1 MKHSDLERLLDKEGQ
16 ELMRQLYQD
25 CVDEQAQA
33 QVTDE
38 VVDAQGRQRTR
49 KRQQHRE
56 LETIFGTVEVDRNGY
71 GAQGAAS
78 LHPLDAQMNLPEER
92 YSLEVRRRTA
102 LEASKNSFDETAE
115 TLSRYTG
122 AKIGKRQVEELV
134 RRAAEDFDAF
144 YEQRHQA
151 AAEQADAEQ
160 ADAEQA
166 DEDQTAAE
174 PPAADALLVIS
185 SDGKGVV
192 MHQQDL
198 RPATR
203 TASERTPRSKMGSR
217 LSKGEKRNRK
227 RMSTVAA
234 VYSVA
239 PHVRTPEQMLAALA
253 RDEEAEPSRRR
264 PRPQH
269 KRVWASL
276 EHEPRQVLE
285 EALREALQRDPHRTR
300 RWVAVVDGNETQLD
314 ILEDLAE
321 RHDVQLTIVL
331 DIFHVLEYLWK
342 AGHALCAEGS
352 TTLEQWVL
360 HRLGRVLEGR
370 RCPRGCRHAP
380 QRHQAPPDDSAAR
393 AGRPVRQL
401 PAEVPGLPGLRS
413 VPRRRAAN
421 RLRRHRRRLPPLGQR
436 PAWHHWC
443 ALAAARSRGGAAPQS
458 ASQQWRF
465 RRILGVPR
473 GAGVAAYPSAALRRR
488 TGADAAAVAQRT
500 TEPLANRRLAA
511 TYAPVPGPPPTKPG
525 TAGPRTSPQ
534 TSRPA
539 ASSPLNLLA
548 PHLSE
553 HMYAHAQAA
562 SRLTYPTLWRRRK
575 RAAPL

>member
-1 MKHSDLERLLDKEGQ
+1 MGAAIAWQAETATDPFADTRAAFERLLRVARSEETQRMKHSDLERLLAKEGQ
-16 ELMRQLYQD
+16 QLMRQLYQD

-33 QVTDE
+33 EVADE

-56 LETIFGTVEVDRNGY
+56 LETIFGTVGVDRSGY
-71 GAQGAAS
+71 GAQGEAS
-78 LHPLDAQMNLPEER
+78 LHPLDAQLNLPDER
-92 YSLEVRRRTA
+92 YSLELRRRAA
-102 LEASKNSFDETAE
+102 LEASKSSFDETVE
-115 TLSRYTG
+115 TLHRYTG
-122 AKIGKRQVEELV
+122 AEIGKRQVEELV

-151 AAEQADAEQ
+151 AAEQAAAEQ
-160 ADAEQA
+160 AAAEQA
-166 DEDQTAAE
+166 AEDQTAADQTAAE

-203 TASERTPRSKMGSR
+203 TASERTPRSKMGTR

-239 PHVRTPEQMLAALA
+239 PHVRTPQQMLAVLA
-253 RDEEAEPSRRR
+253 RDEQAEPRRQC

-285 EALREALQRDPHRTR
+285 EAFREALQRDPHRTR
-300 RWVAVVDGNETQLD
+300 RWVAVVDGNQRQLD
-314 ILEDLAE
+314 ILKDLAE
-321 RHDVQLTIVL
+321 RHNLQLTIVL

-352 TTLEQWVL
+352 KTLEQWVL

-370 RCPRGCRHAP
+370 AVQVAAGMRRSATKRRLTTRQREPVDRSANYLLKYQDYLAYDQYLATGLPIGSGVIEGACRHLVND
-380 QRHQAPPDDSAAR
+380 RLGITGAR
-393 AGRPVRQL
+393 WRLRG
-401 PAEVPGLPGLRS
+401 AEAVLRLRALRS
-413 VPRRRAAN
+413 SGDFDQYWAFHEARQWQRTHQQRYADGQVPS
-421 RLRRHRRRLPPLGQR
+421 LRQPPNEQRPPL
-436 PAWHHWC
+436 
-443 ALAAARSRGGAAPQS
+443 
-458 ASQQWRF
+458 
-465 RRILGVPR
+465 RIVR
-473 GAGVAAYPSAALRRR
+473 
-488 TGADAAAVAQRT
+488 
-500 TEPLANRRLAA
+500 
-511 TYAPVPGPPPTKPG
+511 
-525 TAGPRTSPQ
+525 
-534 TSRPA
+534 
-539 ASSPLNLLA
+539 
-548 PHLSE
+548 
-553 HMYAHAQAA
+553 
-562 SRLTYPTLWRRRK
+562 
-575 RAAPL
+575 

>member
-1 MKHSDLERLLDKEGQ
+1 MGAAIAWEAETATDPFADTRAAFERLLRVARSEETQRMKHSDLERLLAKEGQ

-25 CVDEQAQA
+25 CIDEQAQA
-33 QVTDE
+33 EVADE

-56 LETIFGTVEVDRNGY
+56 LETIFGTVGVDRSGY
-71 GAQGAAS
+71 GAPGEAS
-78 LHPLDAQMNLPEER
+78 LHPLDAQLNLPDER
-92 YSLEVRRRTA
+92 YSLELRRRAA
-102 LEASKNSFDETAE
+102 LEASKSSFDETVE
-115 TLSRYTG
+115 TLHRYTG
-122 AKIGKRQVEELV
+122 AEIGKRQVEELV

-151 AAEQADAEQ
+151 AAEQAAAEQ
-160 ADAEQA
+160 AAAEQA
-166 DEDQTAAE
+166 AEDQTAADQTAAE

-203 TASERTPRSKMGSR
+203 TASERTPRSKMGTR

-239 PHVRTPEQMLAALA
+239 PHVRTPQQMLAVLA

-276 EHEPRQVLE
+276 EHEPREVLE
-285 EALREALQRDPHRTR
+285 EAFREALQRDPHRTR
-300 RWVAVVDGNETQLD
+300 RWVAVVDGNQRQLD

-321 RHDVQLTIVL
+321 RHNVQLTIVL

-352 TTLEQWVL
+352 KTLEQWVL

-370 RCPRGCRHAP
+370 AVQVAAGMRRSATKRRLTTRQREPVDRCAKYLLKYQDYLAYDQYLATGLPIGSGVIEGACRHLVND
-380 QRHQAPPDDSAAR
+380 RLGITGAR
-393 AGRPVRQL
+393 WRLRG
-401 PAEVPGLPGLRS
+401 AEAVLRLRALRS
-413 VPRRRAAN
+413 SGDFDEYWAFHEARQWQRTHQQRYADGQVPT
-421 RLRRHRRRLPPLGQR
+421 LRQPPNEQRPPL
-436 PAWHHWC
+436 
-443 ALAAARSRGGAAPQS
+443 
-458 ASQQWRF
+458 
-465 RRILGVPR
+465 RIVR
-473 GAGVAAYPSAALRRR
+473 
-488 TGADAAAVAQRT
+488 
-500 TEPLANRRLAA
+500 
-511 TYAPVPGPPPTKPG
+511 
-525 TAGPRTSPQ
+525 
-534 TSRPA
+534 
-539 ASSPLNLLA
+539 
-548 PHLSE
+548 
-553 HMYAHAQAA
+553 
-562 SRLTYPTLWRRRK
+562 
-575 RAAPL
+575 

>member
-151 AAEQADAEQ
+151 AAEQADAEQADAEQADAEQ

-370 RCPRGCRHAP
+370 AVHVAAGMRRSATKRRLTTRQREPVDRCANYLLKYQDYLAYDQYLAAGLPIGSGVIEGACRHLVND
-380 QRHQAPPDDSAAR
+380 RLGITGAR
-393 AGRPVRQL
+393 WRLRG
-401 PAEVPGLPGLRS
+401 AEAVLRLRALRS
-413 VPRRRAAN
+413 SGDFDEYWAFHEAREWQRTHQQRYADGQVPTLQQSHSERRS
-421 RLRRHRRRLPPLGQR
+421 RLRIVG
-436 PAWHHWC
+436 
-443 ALAAARSRGGAAPQS
+443 
-458 ASQQWRF
+458 
-465 RRILGVPR
+465 
-473 GAGVAAYPSAALRRR
+473 
-488 TGADAAAVAQRT
+488 
-500 TEPLANRRLAA
+500 
-511 TYAPVPGPPPTKPG
+511 
-525 TAGPRTSPQ
+525 
-534 TSRPA
+534 
-539 ASSPLNLLA
+539 
-548 PHLSE
+548 
-553 HMYAHAQAA
+553 
-562 SRLTYPTLWRRRK
+562 
-575 RAAPL
+575 

>member
-1 MKHSDLERLLDKEGQ
+1 MGAAIAWQAETATDPFADTRAAFERLLRVARSEETQRMKHSDLERLLAKEGQ

-33 QVTDE
+33 EVADE

-56 LETIFGTVEVDRNGY
+56 LETIFGTVGVDRSGY
-71 GAQGAAS
+71 GAQGEAS
-78 LHPLDAQMNLPEER
+78 LHPLDAQLNLPDER
-92 YSLEVRRRTA
+92 YSLELRRRAA
-102 LEASKNSFDETAE
+102 LEASKSSFDETVE
-115 TLSRYTG
+115 TLHRYTG
-122 AKIGKRQVEELV
+122 AEIGKRQVEELV

-151 AAEQADAEQ
+151 AAEQAAAEQ
-160 ADAEQA
+160 AA
-166 DEDQTAAE
+166 EDQTAAE

-203 TASERTPRSKMGSR
+203 TASERTPRSKMGTR

-227 RMSTVAA
+227 RMSTVAT

-239 PHVRTPEQMLAALA
+239 PHVRTPQQMLAVLA
-253 RDEEAEPSRRR
+253 RDEQAEPRRQC

-276 EHEPRQVLE
+276 EHEPREVLE
-285 EALREALQRDPHRTR
+285 EAFREALQRDPHRTR
-300 RWVAVVDGNETQLD
+300 RWVAVVDGNQRQLD

-321 RHDVQLTIVL
+321 RHNVQLTIVL

-352 TTLEQWVL
+352 KTLEQWVL

-370 RCPRGCRHAP
+370 AVQVAAGMRRSATKRRLTTRQREPVDRSANYLLKYQDYLAYDQYLATGLPIGSGVIEGACRHLVND
-380 QRHQAPPDDSAAR
+380 RLGITGAR
-393 AGRPVRQL
+393 WRLRG
-401 PAEVPGLPGLRS
+401 AEAVLRLRALRS
-413 VPRRRAAN
+413 SGDFDQYWAFHETRQWQRTHQQRYADGQVPS
-421 RLRRHRRRLPPLGQR
+421 LRQPPNEQRPPL
-436 PAWHHWC
+436 
-443 ALAAARSRGGAAPQS
+443 
-458 ASQQWRF
+458 
-465 RRILGVPR
+465 RIVR
-473 GAGVAAYPSAALRRR
+473 
-488 TGADAAAVAQRT
+488 
-500 TEPLANRRLAA
+500 
-511 TYAPVPGPPPTKPG
+511 
-525 TAGPRTSPQ
+525 
-534 TSRPA
+534 
-539 ASSPLNLLA
+539 
-548 PHLSE
+548 
-553 HMYAHAQAA
+553 
-562 SRLTYPTLWRRRK
+562 
-575 RAAPL
+575 

>member
-1 MKHSDLERLLDKEGQ
+1 MGAALAWAPETAGDPFAATRAAFERLLRVASSEETQRMKHSDLERLLDKEGQ

-33 QVTDE
+33 QVSDE
-38 VVDAQGRQRTR
+38 VVDAQGRPRTR
-49 KRQQHRE
+49 KRQQQRE
-56 LETIFGTVEVDRNGY
+56 LETIFGTVEVERSGY
-71 GAQGAAS
+71 GAPGAAS
-78 LHPLDAQMNLPEER
+78 LHPLDAQLNLPAER
-92 YSLEVRRRTA
+92 YSLEVRRRAA
-102 LEASKNSFDETAE
+102 LEASKSSFDETAE

-134 RRAAEDFDAF
+134 SRAAEDFDAF

-151 AAEQADAEQ
+151 AEVQ
-160 ADAEQA
+160 
-166 DEDQTAAE
+166 AAE
-174 PPAADALLVIS
+174 VQAAEVQAAEVQATEPLAADALLVIS

-192 MHQQDL
+192 MHRQDL

-253 RDEEAEPSRRR
+253 RDEEAEPSHRR

-285 EALREALQRDPHRTR
+285 EAFREALQRGPHRAR
-300 RWVAVVDGNETQLD
+300 RWVAVVDGNQTQLN
-314 ILEDLAE
+314 ILADLAA
-321 RHDVQLTIVL
+321 RHDVKLTIVL

-352 TTLEQWVL
+352 KTLEQWVL

-370 RCPRGCRHAP
+370 AVHVAAGMRRSATKRRLTARQRKPVDRCANYLLKYQDYLAYDQYLGA
-380 QRHQAPPDDSAAR
+380 
-393 AGRPVRQL
+393 
-401 PAEVPGLPGLRS
+401 GLPIGSGVIVMRTEGGLRWS
-413 VPRRRAAN
+413 MAA
-421 RLRRHRRRLPPLGQR
+421 
-436 PAWHHWC
+436 
-443 ALAAARSRGGAAPQS
+443 
-458 ASQQWRF
+458 
-465 RRILGVPR
+465 
-473 GAGVAAYPSAALRRR
+473 
-488 TGADAAAVAQRT
+488 
-500 TEPLANRRLAA
+500 
-511 TYAPVPGPPPTKPG
+511 
-525 TAGPRTSPQ
+525 
-534 TSRPA
+534 
-539 ASSPLNLLA
+539 
-548 PHLSE
+548 
-553 HMYAHAQAA
+553 
-562 SRLTYPTLWRRRK
+562 
-575 RAAPL
+575 

>member
-56 LETIFGTVEVDRNGY
+56 LETIFGTVEVDRTGY

-122 AKIGKRQVEELV
+122 AEIGKRQVEELV

-192 MHQQDL
+192 MHRQDL

-203 TASERTPRSKMGSR
+203 TASERTPRNKMGSR
-217 LSKGEKRNRK
+217 LIKGEKRNRK
-227 RMSTVAA
+227 RMSTVAIPSTRWRGPRAHARA
-234 VYSVA
+234 V
-239 PHVRTPEQMLAALA
+239 MLAALA

-300 RWVAVVDGNETQLD
+300 R
-314 ILEDLAE
+314 
-321 RHDVQLTIVL
+321 
-331 DIFHVLEYLWK
+331 
-342 AGHALCAEGS
+342 
-352 TTLEQWVL
+352 
-360 HRLGRVLEGR
+360 
-370 RCPRGCRHAP
+370 
-380 QRHQAPPDDSAAR
+380 
-393 AGRPVRQL
+393 
-401 PAEVPGLPGLRS
+401 
-413 VPRRRAAN
+413 
-421 RLRRHRRRLPPLGQR
+421 
-436 PAWHHWC
+436 
-443 ALAAARSRGGAAPQS
+443 
-458 ASQQWRF
+458 
-465 RRILGVPR
+465 
-473 GAGVAAYPSAALRRR
+473 
-488 TGADAAAVAQRT
+488 
-500 TEPLANRRLAA
+500 
-511 TYAPVPGPPPTKPG
+511 
-525 TAGPRTSPQ
+525 
-534 TSRPA
+534 
-539 ASSPLNLLA
+539 
-548 PHLSE
+548 
-553 HMYAHAQAA
+553 
-562 SRLTYPTLWRRRK
+562 
-575 RAAPL
+575 